1 MKNKKKLDKLIVYS
15 LIVLLILIV
24 VLVIVMLTI
33 KKDSSEINKPP
44 EVHGKEPNKITSYS
58 LELKGKNEQIV
69 FLGDEYLESGYE
81 ATDNLKNDYNNQV
94 KITGTV
100 DANKVGKYKLTYSF
114 KNIKQERIIYVINK
128 TTSYPY
134 IELLGEKEINLKSS
148 DTYQEPGYM
157 AIDELDGDITNKVKI
172 KQEGSATDYTIT
184 YSITNSEGK
193 TYQTTRHIIK
203 TEEQIILSIDNLEYT
218 NDKVNINIEVEQV
231 KFKYLK
237 LPNGVV
243 IKDKKYTYAV
253 SENGTYNFIAY
264 DTDNNVINKS
274 ITINNIDKEQ
284 PTGSCLVTVKD
295 NISTIKITASDKKSG
310 IKNYSYNGSY
320 YTNNTI
326 TINSRLSN
334 ASIIIY
340 DKVGNYKQ
348 ISCQMNIIEQP
359 MDGFILIGDSRFEA
373 MKIHLGSN
381 ISPTDTIVAKGGEG
395 IDWFIKTAIPSV
407 NKILEQNPN
416 KRYYIYSNL
425 GYNDMKYNYDRANYA
440 ERLNELAKT
449 TWKNHKVGFISVN
462 PRTNASDSK
471 NTTIKKYNSEQKALL
486 NGVYYCDTYN
496 GIGIN
501 NFKPLSSSD
510 ATHYNKETSILI
522 YNYITTKCKF

>member
-148 DTYQEPGYM
+148 DTYQEPGYL
-157 AIDELDGDITNKVKI
+157 AIDEVDGDITNKVKI
-172 KQEGSATDYTIT
+172 KQEGSANDYTIT

-193 TYQTTRHIIK
+193 TYEISRHINKIQ
-203 TEEQIILSIDNLEYT
+203 EQIVLSIDNLEYT

-264 DTDNNVINKS
+264 DTDNNIINKS
-274 ITINNIDKEQ
+274 ITVNNIDKEQ

-295 NISTIKITASDKKSG
+295 NTSTIKITANDQKSG

-320 YTNNTI
+320 YTNSTI
-326 TINSRLSN
+326 TINSALAKVSV
-334 ASIIIY
+334 IVF

-348 ISCQMNIIEQP
+348 ISCKINIIEQP
-359 MDGFILIGDSRFEA
+359 MDGFILIGDSRFVA
-373 MKIHLGSN
+373 MKTHLGSK
-381 ISPTDTIVAKGGEG
+381 ISPTDTIIAKGAQG
-395 IDWFIKTAIPSV
+395 IDWFIKTAIPEV
-407 NKILEQNPN
+407 NKILQKNPT

-425 GYNDMKYNYDRANYA
+425 GYNDMKYNYNRANYA
-440 ERLNELAKT
+440 ET
-449 TWKNHKVGFISVN
+449 
-462 PRTNASDSK
+462 
-471 NTTIKKYNSEQKALL
+471 
-486 NGVYYCDTYN
+486 
-496 GIGIN
+496 
-501 NFKPLSSSD
+501 
-510 ATHYNKETSILI
+510 
-522 YNYITTKCKF
+522 

>member
-15 LIVLLILIV
+15 LIVLLILII
-24 VLVIVMLTI
+24 VLVIVMLNL
-33 KKDSSEINKPP
+33 KKDSPEINNPP
-44 EVHGKEPNKITSYS
+44 EVPSEEPEKITSYY

-81 ATDNLKNDYNNQV
+81 ATDNLKNDYNKQV
-94 KITGTV
+94 KITGNV
-100 DANKVGKYKLTYSF
+100 DINKVGKYKLIYSF
-114 KNIKQERIIYVINK
+114 KNIKQERQIYVINK

-148 DTYQEPGYM
+148 DTYQEPGYL
-157 AIDELDGDITNKVKI
+157 AIDELDGDITDKVKI
-172 KQEGSATDYTIT
+172 KQEGSANDYTIT
-184 YSITNSEGK
+184 YSITNSVGK
-193 TYQTTRHIIK
+193 TYQITRHIIK
-203 TEEQIILSIDNLEYT
+203 TEEQIVLSIDNLEYT
-218 NDKVNINIEVEQV
+218 NDKVNINIEVNQI

-237 LPNGVV
+237 LPNGVI
-243 IKDKKYTYAV
+243 IKDRKYTYAV
-253 SENGTYNFIAY
+253 SENGTYTFIAY
-264 DTDNNVINKS
+264 DSDNNIISKS

-284 PTGSCLVTVKD
+284 PTGNCLVTVKD
-295 NISTIKITASDKKSG
+295 NTSTIQIIASDKKSG
-310 IKNYSYNGSY
+310 VKNYSYNGSY

-340 DKVGNYKQ
+340 DKVGNYKK
-348 ISCQMNIIEQP
+348 ISCQMKIIEEP

-373 MKIHLGSN
+373 MKKHLGSN

-425 GYNDMKYNYDRANYA
+425 GYNDLKYNTDRANYA

-462 PRTNASDSK
+462 PRTNESDPKNIDIKNLNSK
-471 NTTIKKYNSEQKALL
+471 QKSLL

-501 NFKPLSSSD
+501 NFKPLSKSD
-510 ATHYNKETSILI
+510 TTHYNKETSKLI
-522 YNYITTKCKF
+522 YNYIITKCKF